1 MDCSGRLRRARRS
14 SKLAELARKLS
25 YVTGDAPALAT
36 VGAGDFDPAD
46 HADFTEVSEFV
57 YGGPPRGQ

>member
-1 MDCSGRLRRARRS
+1 MSAISSISRS
-14 SKLAELARKLS
+14 TLPRTAA
-25 YVTGDAPALAT
+25 TAL
-36 VGAGDFDPAD
+36 DPAD